1 LDVASV
7 GDTLVAD
14 EFFLF
19 SQRVSGKVAMPTG
32 GRVWVGI
39 VVAVVVVTAVVRTIA
54 ALRKGNGSVEDV

>member
-1 LDVASV
+1 LEVASV
-7 GDTLVAD
+7 GDTLSAV

-19 SQRVSGKVAMPTG
+19 SQRVSGKVAMPAS

>member
-7 GDTLVAD
+7 GDTLVAV

-19 SQRVSGKVAMPTG
+19 SQRVPGKVTMPTG

-54 ALRKGNGSVEDV
+54 ARRKDSESVDDV